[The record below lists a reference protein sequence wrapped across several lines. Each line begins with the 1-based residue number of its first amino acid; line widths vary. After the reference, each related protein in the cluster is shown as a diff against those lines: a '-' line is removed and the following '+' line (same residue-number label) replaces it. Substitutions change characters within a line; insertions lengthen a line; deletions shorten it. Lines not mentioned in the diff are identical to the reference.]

1 MLLFRSSLMI
11 LSFMLF
17 PVIIGCTQ
25 TQFVVL
31 REVPESPSFVVI
43 PANNYLNQVAF
54 ANEVEAAII
63 SAGIKVVMFSQ
74 ATKGVTKEVAVEEG
88 ILAVEGTQAAH
99 KSGEG
104 KLIERYVEFFEE
116 IKADYIVLTYAGS
129 RQIRIIKRQTSE
141 ILAVLEVPRFLI
153 RDPELRQK
161 RRQHFYNLLAKMGI
175 PVVYPHKQG
184 GATSRPTRNSR

>member
-1 MLLFRSSLMI
+1 MLPFRSSLMI
-11 LSFMLF
+11 LSLILF

-31 REVPESPSFVVI
+31 RDVPESPSFVII

-74 ATKGVTKEVAVEEG
+74 ATKEVTKE
-88 ILAVEGTQAAH
+88 IAVEGEIQAIEGNQAGR

-104 KLIERYVEFFEE
+104 KLIERYVELFEE
-116 IKADYIVLTYAGS
+116 IQADYIVFTYAGS
-129 RQIRIIKRQTSE
+129 KQIRIIKRQSRE
-141 ILAVLEVPRFLI
+141 ILAVLTVPT
-153 RDPELRQK
+153 DPRIHQPLELHEFVANALRNMK
-161 RRQHFYNLLAKMGI
+161 I
-175 PVVYPHKQG
+175 PVITARKRGTAIP
-184 GATSRPTRNSR
+184 SPMRNSP